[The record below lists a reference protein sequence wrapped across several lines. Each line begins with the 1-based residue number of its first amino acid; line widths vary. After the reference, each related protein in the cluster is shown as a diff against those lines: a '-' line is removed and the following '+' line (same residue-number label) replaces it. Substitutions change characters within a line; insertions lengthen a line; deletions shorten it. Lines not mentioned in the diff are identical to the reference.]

1 MVKLFQELEYGHYQV
16 KPLSFKGV
24 LGLLLKLLLVE
35 ILAMFVMMPLA
46 TLINEGSLMYLVL
59 SELIAKGLVLWML
72 IRFYREEV
80 NPLVLAELMED
91 AFGDSAEVPSEE
103 VEVKILPRKVFAWG
117 IVLIIVGFR
126 LFYDNSLAYVLTD
139 NIPVSEDLV
148 EALDELFAWPVYA
161 IFSVVF
167 IAPFYEEILFRKFM
181 LGGLLK
187 RIRPFWAIVIS
198 AVFFGF
204 IHLNWLQ
211 GINAFLLGLIIGW
224 IYYGTKSLSL
234 CIFAHFI
241 NNFYAMSFGLIQ
253 EGFLPEPLVWANAIL
268 CVFGGVLIVVS
279 KERIEK
285 LLVEFQ

>member
-1 MVKLFQELEYGHYQV
+1 MVKLFQDLEYGHYQV

-35 ILAMFVMMPLA
+35 IFAMFVMMPLA
-46 TLINEGSLMYLVL
+46 ILINEGSLMYLVL

-253 EGFLPEPLVWANAIL
+253 EGFLAEPLVWANAIL
-268 CVFGGVLIVVS
+268 CAFGGVLIVVS